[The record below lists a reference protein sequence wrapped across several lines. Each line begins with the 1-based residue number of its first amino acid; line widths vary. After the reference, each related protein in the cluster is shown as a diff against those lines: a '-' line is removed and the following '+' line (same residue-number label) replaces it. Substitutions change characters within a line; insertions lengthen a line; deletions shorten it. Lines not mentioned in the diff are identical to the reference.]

1 MINQVAET
9 AMGVLT
15 RRALSWRNR
24 NVRQPEPVAPPK
36 SELFPA
42 ARTLVAPER
51 TGTEPRP
58 VPRQDGQS
66 EGRTASGPG
75 REAVA
80 ARQQT
85 LRVLAI
91 GAHPDDLEIACG
103 GTLAKLAANGHQIK
117 ALVMSDGRV
126 GGDASVR
133 GGEAIRGAAT
143 LGFKDIELCHLPDT
157 CLDNFDMEMIT
168 AIERAIGEHQPDLL
182 LTHSQ
187 HDQHQDHQ
195 AVHVATLRAGRFH
208 PSILCFE
215 SPSVTRA
222 FNPSVY
228 VDIEEHL
235 ELKIRAIEQHQD
247 QSGKPYMTAD
257 RISSLASFR
266 GAQAKRKAAE
276 GFEPVR
282 VLSSAIGVFA

>member
-1 MINQVAET
+1 MISNVAQT
-9 AMGVLT
+9 ARSVLT
-15 RRALSWRNR
+15 GKALTWRNR
-24 NVRQPEPVAPPK
+24 TVPQQASAPPLEPAQFSAVQK
-36 SELFPA
+36 GPAPEWTDVDALPALQPDATAQGGPAEGTRRQETA
-42 ARTLVAPER
+42 ARP
-51 TGTEPRP
+51 
-58 VPRQDGQS
+58 
-66 EGRTASGPG
+66 
-75 REAVA
+75 
-80 ARQQT
+80 QT

-126 GGDASVR
+126 GGDAAVR
-133 GGEAIRGAAT
+133 GGEALRGAAT
-143 LGFKDIELCHLPDT
+143 LGFKDIELRHLPDT
-157 CLDNFDMEMIT
+157 LLGEFDMEMIT
-168 AIERAIGEHQPDLL
+168 AIERAIGQHQPDLL

-222 FNPSVY
+222 FNPSFY

-235 ELKIRAIEQHQD
+235 DVKIRAVEQHQD
-247 QSGKPYMTAD
+247 QLGKPYMTAD
-257 RISSLASFR
+257 RISSLAHFR

-282 VLSSAIGVFA
+282 LLSSAIGVFA